1 ATQGAVAYAIAQ
13 VLPSASYYIAQ
24 NVSYAGAVQLGYFYV
39 VVDDGSGNPPPSF
52 LSSVAAAIDAVRPLS
67 VSFNVYPPVL
77 QPANFS
83 ATIGIASGYDPV
95 ATRAAV
101 SNAVTNYVG
110 SLPLG
115 ASLPYSKLIQVA
127 WEASP
132 GVANVSAAL
141 LNGGTADI
149 AGNVRQSIRAGAITL
164 S

>member
-1 ATQGAVAYAIAQ
+1 
-13 VLPSASYYIAQ
+13 
-24 NVSYAGAVQLGYFYV
+24 
-39 VVDDGSGNPPPSF
+39 
-52 LSSVAAAIDAVRPLS
+52 VAAALDAVRPLS

-77 QPANFS
+77 QPANVS